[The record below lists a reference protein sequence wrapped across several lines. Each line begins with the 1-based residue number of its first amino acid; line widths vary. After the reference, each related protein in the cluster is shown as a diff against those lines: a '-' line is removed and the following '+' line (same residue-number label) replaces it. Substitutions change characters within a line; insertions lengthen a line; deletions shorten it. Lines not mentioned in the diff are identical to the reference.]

1 MLGLLTAVCRS
12 QKNAPL
18 LNFAQDSF
26 EVCLHL
32 FTPEFFL
39 ASLVHLAVKYH
50 CMYNNKSRQT
60 DRHRRRA
67 MLNVSGRQ
75 GARLSD
81 ESGFEKQQMK
91 IGRSAVYMRITEN
104 HDV

>member
-1 MLGLLTAVCRS
+1 
-12 QKNAPL
+12 
-18 LNFAQDSF
+18 
-26 EVCLHL
+26 
-32 FTPEFFL
+32 
-39 ASLVHLAVKYH
+39 
-50 CMYNNKSRQT
+50 MYNNKSRQT
-60 DRHRRRA
+60 DRHRQRA

-81 ESGFEKQQMK
+81 ESGCEKQQMK